1 MFSNLRD
8 TIRPLVQG
16 LGAATVLVLIHAT
29 SVTAQAT
36 TLDQGRF
43 LLEWRGQ
50 SVGTE
55 SFAIRSTGSGAGIE
69 VVATAEIDTRDAD
82 GRIQLLPLLQMRGPA
97 LTLFAYQV
105 RVSGDREEEVVLS
118 LADRRFLS
126 RVQSPRG
133 EREREYRAAP
143 ETIVIDPL
151 VVHSF
156 YVLAHRFTEGQT
168 TVPAISPR
176 ENRQF
181 DLRIREANPTASI
194 TIAGSSVQARLL
206 EIEGGGMRFQLW
218 VDARGRI
225 LQMAEPEAGRLATR
239 EALP

>member
-1 MFSNLRD
+1 MLRG
-8 TIRPLVQG
+8 I
-16 LGAATVLVLIHAT
+16 GAASVLFLVHT
-29 SVTAQAT
+29 TGVEAQTT

-43 LLEWRGQ
+43 LLQWRGQ
-50 SVGTE
+50 SAGTE
-55 SFAIRSTGSGAGIE
+55 SFAIRSTGSGAGVEI
-69 VVATAEIDTRDAD
+69 VATAEIDTRDAD

-97 LTLFAYQV
+97 LTVVAYQV

-133 EREREYRAAP
+133 EREREYRATP
-143 ETIVIDPL
+143 ETVVIDPL

-156 YVLAHRFTEGQT
+156 YVLANRFAEGQT
-168 TVPAISPR
+168 SVPAISPR

-181 DLRIREANPTASI
+181 DLRIREANAAAPL
-194 TIAGSSVQARLL
+194 TIAGTSVQARLL
-206 EIEGGGMRFQLW
+206 EIEGGGLRFQLW
-218 VDARGRI
+218 VDAQGRI

-239 EALP
+239 ESLP